1 MMLSCHVMLLES
13 HLVTSL
19 NLAPSDGHSM
29 TIFGQL
35 GFGLQL
41 FFEFQQAVGS
51 FQRSWLWLLVG

>member
-1 MMLSCHVMLLES
+1 MLSCHVMPLES

-29 TIFGQL
+29 TIFDRSD
-35 GFGLQL
+35 FGWQL

-51 FQRSWLWLLVG
+51 FQQSWL